1 MMFFLMFLRAPWSRQ
16 LITSFQTPS
25 PPFSPEPDLQTA
37 KTFME
42 FVQAV
47 VLGLPSKFRSQDPEH
62 FGLHQNADS
71 FPFSSANPSWWNTSF
86 HWFMARECHAEAPKR
101 SAYVYIYIL
110 YMHSHNRC
118 MKIEIHAWACVCVYW
133 FASVHVYLN
142 WLVSG
147 IRLYWFMS
155 FMSYPIY

>member
-1 MMFFLMFLRAPWSRQ
+1 MIFFYVFAGTME
-16 LITSFQTPS
+16 QTTHHIVPNTV

-71 FPFSSANPSWWNTSF
+71 FHFSSANPSW
-86 HWFMARECHAEAPKR
+86 
-101 SAYVYIYIL
+101 
-110 YMHSHNRC
+110 
-118 MKIEIHAWACVCVYW
+118 
-133 FASVHVYLN
+133 
-142 WLVSG
+142 
-147 IRLYWFMS
+147 
-155 FMSYPIY
+155 